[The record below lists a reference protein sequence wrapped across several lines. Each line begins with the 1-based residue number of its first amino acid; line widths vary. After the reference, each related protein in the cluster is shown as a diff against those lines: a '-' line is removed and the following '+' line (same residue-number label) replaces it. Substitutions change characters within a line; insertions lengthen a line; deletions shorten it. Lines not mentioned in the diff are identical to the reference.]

1 MFESLTSMF
10 RKENLIQLAL
20 DECHEMLELDWQMF
34 QASVESLRRSDSN
47 QVTIDIRD
55 MDKRVNKYER
65 DVRRK
70 VITHLSVTGDDVSA
84 GLVVVSVVVDI
95 ERIGDYTKNIY
106 ELAEKHP
113 NRLGGGSVEDRLA
126 SVEKRTGDLFQRT
139 AKAFMDGN
147 ESEARKVM
155 TEYKEELSSD
165 CESIIT
171 DIVSGKVTDLS
182 SGNAAAVA
190 LYARYLKRIGS
201 HLRTIVTSVVNP
213 FPRIGYKEKPL

>member
-1 MFESLTSMF
+1 MFESLSSMF

-95 ERIGDYTKNIY
+95 ERIGDYTKNIH

-113 NRLGGGSVEDRLA
+113 DRLGGGSLEPRLS

-139 AKAFMDGN
+139 AKAFLDGN
-147 ESEARKVM
+147 EDEARKVM
-155 TEYKEELSSD
+155 SEYKDELSSD
-165 CESIIT
+165 CESIIM

-182 SGNAAAVA
+182 PGNAAAVA

>member
-1 MFESLTSMF
+1 MFESLTSLF
-10 RKENLIQLAL
+10 RKENLIQQAL
-20 DECHEMLELDWQMF
+20 NECHEMLELDWKMF
-34 QASVESLRRSDSN
+34 QASVESLRHSDTN
-47 QVTIDIRD
+47 QLAIDIRD
-55 MDKRVNKYER
+55 TDKRVNKYER

-95 ERIGDYTKNIY
+95 ERIGDYTKNIA
-106 ELAEKHP
+106 ELAEKHQAK
-113 NRLGGGSVEDRLA
+113 LDGGSLEDRLA

-139 AKAFMDGN
+139 AKAFKDGD
-147 ESEARKVM
+147 EDEARKVM
-155 TEYKEELSSD
+155 SEYKDELSSD
-165 CESIIT
+165 SESILT

-182 SGNAAAVA
+182 PGNAAAVA

-213 FPRIGYKEKPL
+213 FPRIGYKEKQL

>member
-70 VITHLSVTGDDVSA
+70 VITHLSVIGDDVSA